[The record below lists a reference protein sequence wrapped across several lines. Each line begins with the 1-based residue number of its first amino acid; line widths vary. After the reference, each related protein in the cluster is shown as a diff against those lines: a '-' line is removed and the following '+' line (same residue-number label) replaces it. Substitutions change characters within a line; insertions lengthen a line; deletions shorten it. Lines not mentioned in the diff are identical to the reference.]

1 MSGDK
6 IHILEELDVAGGSLD
21 GTNRPN
27 AGFVVRGGREM
38 EDHFECMWDLY
49 RSVPSIENPGLSVL
63 DEYYYLNKKDPN
75 YSLCRATIN
84 CGEDA
89 HTDKL
94 FNLDK
99 ASALALSKL
108 FITPER
114 DLEDKKINEVLPA
127 SFFET
132 NFWLYWQTMFAF
144 QPWASALEMKR
155 YLCRYVH
162 HIDGLPDFT
171 ALRFTKYNQYESMI
185 LPLVKYLEKG
195 GVKIEYGFDVKN
207 IIIDN
212 IDGKRVA
219 KKIIYIKDGKESSID
234 LCEDDLVWL

>member
-1 MSGDK
+1 
-6 IHILEELDVAGGSLD
+6 
-21 GTNRPN
+21 
-27 AGFVVRGGREM
+27 
-38 EDHFECMWDLY
+38 
-49 RSVPSIENPGLSVL
+49 
-63 DEYYYLNKKDPN
+63 
-75 YSLCRATIN
+75 
-84 CGEDA
+84 
-89 HTDKL
+89 
-94 FNLDK
+94 
-99 ASALALSKL
+99 
-108 FITPER
+108 
-114 DLEDKKINEVLPA
+114 
-127 SFFET
+127 
-132 NFWLYWQTMFAF
+132 MFAF

-212 IDGKRVA
+212 VDGKRVA

-234 LCEDDLVWL
+234 L

>member
-1 MSGDK
+1 MYYSAGTYEAFAKPEKPEGADRK
-6 IHILEELDVAGGSLD
+6 SAYIIGTGLAGLSAAFYLVRDGQVKGERIHLLEKLDLAGGSCD
-21 GTNRPN
+21 GRKDVSK
-27 AGFVVRGGREM
+27 GFYMRGGREM
-38 EDHFECMWDLY
+38 DNHFECMWDLY

-108 FITPER
+108 FITPEK

-171 ALRFTKYNQYESMI
+171 ALRFTKYN
-185 LPLVKYLEKG
+185 
-195 GVKIEYGFDVKN
+195 
-207 IIIDN
+207 
-212 IDGKRVA
+212 
-219 KKIIYIKDGKESSID
+219 
-234 LCEDDLVWL
+234 